1 MVFQT
6 RLKRT
11 CTVSFRLRTESLPSK
26 SGLALRVY
34 INILER
40 MRITCLAVLKQG
52 WLGVPLFFLGIAT
65 LAFSQLADNSDGEPL
80 SPQEMN
86 SKIAR
91 MLDEQKKSLAG
102 LSQQSAQDRLSQKQ
116 ESIRENLSQVSQNL
130 GEGSPGIARIN
141 ANLLAV
147 EDAWR
152 ARLSEITKGLSI
164 TEGRLLE
171 SEKIFIDLKE
181 NFAGR
186 IDEAQPA
193 LEVLLEN
200 LGRSANESNALAQ
213 LLESASQDLRS
224 GLNTLAADSDDLL
237 ASAVPT
243 APVQAKPA
251 PLPSTQTGRGVVA
264 AIQSNEAVPLS
275 TADRFGPTI
284 ESSVAQVGQEPGS
297 DEMIQ
302 RLQIELAASKSVQ
315 TELSEDTSDLQG
327 DLRKAYRE
335 IVSLQANLKESQMVV
350 EELERTRKSLWR
362 TEDGSAATAQT
373 VSKQINRLEY
383 EVQQAKDDLRQ
394 SRQSLLMEQE
404 RSNSMIRS
412 ISTE

>member
-1 MVFQT
+1 M
-6 RLKRT
+6 
-11 CTVSFRLRTESLPSK
+11 
-26 SGLALRVY
+26 
-34 INILER
+34 
-40 MRITCLAVLKQG
+40 
-52 WLGVPLFFLGIAT
+52 
-65 LAFSQLADNSDGEPL
+65 
-80 SPQEMN
+80 
-86 SKIAR
+86 
-91 MLDEQKKSLAG
+91 
-102 LSQQSAQDRLSQKQ
+102 
-116 ESIRENLSQVSQNL
+116 
-130 GEGSPGIARIN
+130 
-141 ANLLAV
+141 AV

-224 GLNTLAADSDDLL
+224 GLNTLSADSDDLL

-251 PLPSTQTGRGVVA
+251 PVPSTQTGRGVVA

-284 ESSVAQVGQEPGS
+284 ESSVAQVGQEAGS

-302 RLQIELAASKSVQ
+302 RLPLELAASKSVQ
-315 TELSEDTSDLQG
+315 TELSADTSDLQG

-335 IVSLQANLKESQMVV
+335 IVSLQANLKDSQMWLKSWSV
-350 EELERTRKSLWR
+350 LGNLFGGRKTGVLR
-362 TEDGSAATAQT
+362 PHKQSA
-373 VSKQINRLEY
+373 SKLIAWSMKFNKPRMICVNPGNRFSWNRKDQIR
-383 EVQQAKDDLRQ
+383 
-394 SRQSLLMEQE
+394 
-404 RSNSMIRS
+404 
-412 ISTE
+412 